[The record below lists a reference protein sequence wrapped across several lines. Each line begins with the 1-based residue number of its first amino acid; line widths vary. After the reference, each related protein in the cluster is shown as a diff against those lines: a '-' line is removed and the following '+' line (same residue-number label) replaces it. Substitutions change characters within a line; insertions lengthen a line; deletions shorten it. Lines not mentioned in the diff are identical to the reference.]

1 MQLHHPPFQDRRD
14 AGRQLAAALQHLQ
27 HAHPVVLALPRGGVP
42 VGYEIARALHAP
54 LDVLLVRK
62 LGSPGHPE
70 VGLGAIAEGEQHRR
84 VLNKSMLLDL
94 QPSDVY
100 LAAEEQRQIEEIGRR
115 RTLYSQARVPVDIR
129 GRTVIV
135 VDDGIANGGTMKAAL
150 EAVADGAPARLIFAV
165 PVAPRETLPVLGEAA
180 DEGVCLLAPANFRA
194 VSLYYADF
202 AQTTDDE
209 VIDLLTKSHAN
220 EQEKLMQTISDVMT
234 RDITIISPQD
244 NVQRAA
250 QMMREWDVGVLPVH
264 DGQRLVGMIT
274 DRDITIRAIPTGQ
287 SPDQIK
293 VADVMTDEVLWCYE
307 DQTVGAVLQQMGD
320 EQIRRIPV
328 VDRDMQ
334 LVGIVSLGDIAARHA
349 ADTDDTLEEI
359 SKPSEP
365 VRQSADAIR
374 LHRPQSDQADG
385 LF

>member
-1 MQLHHPPFQDRRD
+1 MRLHPPPFQDRRD

-27 HAHPVVLALPRGGVP
+27 PAHPVVLALPRGGVP
-42 VGYEIARALHAP
+42 VAYEIARALQAP

-70 VGLGAIAEGEQHRR
+70 VGLGAIAEGAQHRR

-100 LAAEEQRQIEEIGRR
+100 LAAEEQRQIEEIDRR
-115 RTLYSQARVPVDIR
+115 RALYSKARVPVELR

-150 EAVADGAPARLIFAV
+150 EAVADNAPERLIFAV
-165 PVAPRETLPVLGEAA
+165 PVAPREILPALGEAA
-180 DEGVCLLAPANFRA
+180 DEGVCLLAPSGFRA

-209 VIDLLTKSHAN
+209 VIDLLTKSHTN
-220 EQEKLMQTISDVMT
+220 QQEKLMQTISDVMT
-234 RDITIISPQD
+234 RDITVISPQD

-250 QMMREWDVGVLPVH
+250 QIMREWDIGVLPVH

-274 DRDITIRAIPTGQ
+274 DRDITIRATPTGQ
-287 SPDQIK
+287 PPDQIK

-307 DQTVGAVLQQMGD
+307 DQMVGEVLQQMGD

-328 VDRDMQ
+328 LDRNMQ
-334 LVGIVSLGDIAARHA
+334 LVGIVSLGDIAAQHA
-349 ADTDDTLEEI
+349 ANTDNTLEEI
-359 SKPSEP
+359 SQPSQP
-365 VRQSADAIR
+365 IRQSADEIR
-374 LHRPQSDQADG
+374 LHRPQSDQANG